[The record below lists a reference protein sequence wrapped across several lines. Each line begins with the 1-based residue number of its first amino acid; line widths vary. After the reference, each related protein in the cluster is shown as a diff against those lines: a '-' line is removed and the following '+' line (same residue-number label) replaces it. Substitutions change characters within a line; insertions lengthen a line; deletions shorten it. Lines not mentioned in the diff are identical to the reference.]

1 MTHGRHGGMSNP
13 DAELV
18 QHVDANGVVLGMVS
32 RSEMRARNL
41 CHRAVFVVVHSEDGR
56 LLAHRRSKFKDL
68 WPGRWDI
75 AVGGV
80 VIGDESYELAA
91 SRELDEEIGIR
102 GVHLEYLGDGKYRDT
117 SVNVIGRCFRVQS
130 NGPYIYRDGEVE
142 ETRLVTPLQ
151 LVQMTNDYR
160 FVPDSMALVLPLLGD
175 FWSSIVYD
183 GDRPK

>member
-1 MTHGRHGGMSNP
+1 MSNP

-32 RSEMRARNL
+32 RTEMRARNL
-41 CHRAVFVVVHSEDGR
+41 CHRAVFVAVHSDDGR
-56 LLAHRRSKFKDL
+56 LLAHRRSESKDL

-80 VIGDESYELAA
+80 VVGNESYEFAA
-91 SRELDEEIGIR
+91 LRELDEEIGIR
-102 GVHLEYLGDGKYRDT
+102 GVHLEYLGDGEYSDS
-117 SVNVIGRCFRVQS
+117 SVNLVGRCFRVQS

-142 ETRLVTPLQ
+142 ETRLVTLLQ
-151 LVQMTNDYR
+151 FAKMITEHQ

-183 GDRPK
+183 GGKPK